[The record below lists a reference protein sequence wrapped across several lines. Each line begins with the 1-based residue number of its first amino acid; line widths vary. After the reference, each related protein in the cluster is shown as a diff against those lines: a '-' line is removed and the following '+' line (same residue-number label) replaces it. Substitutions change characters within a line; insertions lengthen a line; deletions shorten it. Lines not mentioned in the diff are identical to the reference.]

1 MAAETRQHP
10 DDQVFEIEQRG
21 IQLIP
26 AAERH
31 GRPRDLFFMWLG
43 TNLNVFYIVNG
54 AIVVALGLSFT
65 QALLVIAAGNL
76 CFFCVGLTSLQGPKT
91 GTSTFVIS
99 RAAYGPKGGRGL
111 SLFNWLTC
119 VGYEASGLALIVLAT
134 LELLA
139 KAGVHHPSAGVKAA
153 VIVGAAAVQFVL
165 PLYGHA
171 TILAAEKWLAWLFIP
186 LFVIMAILVAPKVHV
201 GSLPTGAGWGTVMV
215 AIAVIISGGGLP
227 WANTGSDYSRYLP
240 ADSSARE
247 IFWWSSLGGLIPSVL
262 LSVLGA
268 AVASAVKT
276 ASDPIAGV
284 PLALPGWVAVPY
296 LILAILTLLAVNTID
311 LYSSGLTLQA
321 IGIPVRRPAAALIDL
336 VICVAV
342 TFVAIFSASFNRLY
356 LEFLSLLIV
365 WLAPWFAIYIA
376 DWLLRRGRY
385 EPASLVRENGGRYW
399 RRGGV
404 HWPGVIAQVA
414 GMAASLMWINSPA
427 YTGPLASRAGGSDLS
442 VFTGMAA
449 GGLVY
454 WLLARRTVPA
464 EESMPVSI
472 PAVTGAAVTGTAV
485 PEAE

>member
-10 DDQVFEIEQRG
+10 DDQVLEIEQRG
-21 IQLIP
+21 IQLVP
-26 AAERH
+26 ATSRH
-31 GRPRDLFFMWLG
+31 GKPSDLFFMWLG

-54 AIVVALGLSFT
+54 AIVIALGLSFT

-99 RAAYGPKGGRGL
+99 RAAYGPNGGRGL

-119 VGYEASGLALIVLAT
+119 VGYEASGLALIVLAA

-139 KAGVHHPSAGVKAA
+139 KAGVHPGVGVKVA
-153 VIVGAAAVQFVL
+153 VILGAAAVQFVL

-186 LFVIMAILVAPKVHV
+186 LFAVMAILVAPKVHL
-201 GSLPTGAGWGTVMV
+201 GSLPAGAGWGTVMV
-215 AIAVIISGGGLP
+215 AVAVIISGGGLP

-240 ADSSARE
+240 ADSSARG

-268 AVASAVKT
+268 AVATAVKT

-296 LILAILTLLAVNTID
+296 LILAILTLLA
-311 LYSSGLTLQA
+311 
-321 IGIPVRRPAAALIDL
+321 VRRPAAALIDL

-385 EPASLVRENGGRYW
+385 DPASLVRENGGRYW

-404 HWPGVIAQVA
+404 HWPGIIAQAV

-427 YTGPLASRAGGSDLS
+427 YTGPLSSRAGGSDLS

-449 GGLVY
+449 GGLAY

-464 EESMPVSI
+464 EEDLPVPV
-472 PAVTGAAVTGTAV
+472 PAVTAAAVA
-485 PEAE
+485 EAE

>member
-10 DDQVFEIEQRG
+10 DDHVFEIEQRG

-99 RAAYGPKGGRGL
+99 RAAYGPNGGRGL
-111 SLFNWLTC
+111 SFFNWLTC

-134 LELLA
+134 LEVLS
-139 KAGVHHPSAGVKAA
+139 KAGVHHPGAGVKAA
-153 VIVGAAAVQFVL
+153 VILGAAAVQFVL
-165 PLYGHA
+165 PLFGHA

-186 LFVIMAILVAPKVHV
+186 LFAVMAILVAPKVHL
-201 GSLPTGAGWGTVMV
+201 GSLSAGAGWGTVMV
-215 AIAVIISGGGLP
+215 ALAVIISGGGLP

-240 ADSSARE
+240 ADSSARG
-247 IFWWSSLGGLIPSVL
+247 IFWSSSLGGLIPSVL

-321 IGIPVRRPAAALIDL
+321 IGVRVRRPAAALIDL
-336 VICVAV
+336 MICIGI

-365 WLAPWFAIYIA
+365 WLAPWFAIYIV

-385 EPASLVRENGGRYW
+385 DPASLVRENAAGTGG
-399 RRGGV
+399 G
-404 HWPGVIAQVA
+404 
-414 GMAASLMWINSPA
+414 AASTGRGSSP
-427 YTGPLASRAGGSDLS
+427 R
-442 VFTGMAA
+442 
-449 GGLVY
+449 
-454 WLLARRTVPA
+454 
-464 EESMPVSI
+464 
-472 PAVTGAAVTGTAV
+472 
-485 PEAE
+485 